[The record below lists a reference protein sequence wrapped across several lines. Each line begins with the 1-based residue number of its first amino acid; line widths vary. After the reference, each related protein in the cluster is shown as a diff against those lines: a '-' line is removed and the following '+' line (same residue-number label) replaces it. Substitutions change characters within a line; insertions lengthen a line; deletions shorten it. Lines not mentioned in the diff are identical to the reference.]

1 MREQDQTKC
10 RWCVWENVASESCD
24 LRKSNS
30 EYEGN
35 IDEIGGN
42 DCPGYEKC
50 SINKYGLMHK
60 TFLKENEPFVWET
73 LLLNGELEERLVLVS
88 KAASQRLSEMMS
100 RELKVH
106 PAPEEN
112 GNILEVAGYKQN
124 IKDSFEEIILKEL
137 VYNSMPFGGKC
148 TWKLE
153 E

>member
-1 MREQDQTKC
+1 MREQIQMKC
-10 RWCVWENVASESCD
+10 RWCVWENIATKSCALKESD
-24 LRKSNS
+24 S
-30 EYEGN
+30 EYKDRK
-35 IDEIGGN
+35 DELGGN

-73 LLLNGELEERLVLVS
+73 LLLNEALEERLVLVS
-88 KAASQRLSEMMS
+88 KAASQRLSEMTD
-100 RELKVH
+100 RQLTVH
-106 PAPEEN
+106 PAPEN